1 MSYSIGHNGMVK
13 HKNGWIEP
21 IIFYCRV
28 LGSDLIDIY
37 TSSNKYQYCKPGG
50 KTIGKGII
58 KSVLIPISDDSGLL
72 REKRYLTKDIETI
85 KLIGAEGGVEEL
97 WID

>member
-1 MSYSIGHNGMVK
+1 MSYSIGHNGIVK
-13 HKNGWIEP
+13 HKDGMIEP

-37 TSSNKYQYCKPGG
+37 TSANKYQYCKPGG
-50 KTIGKGII
+50 RTIGKGII

-72 REKRYLTKDIETI
+72 REKRYLTKEINTI
-85 KLIGAEGGVEEL
+85 KLIDDKGEIEEL
-97 WID
+97 WIE